1 MDDQSWAICHLA
13 VKAGHRF
20 SDKEVQIPTNQV
32 DGAKQTN
39 QQTRNENRTII
50 GKP

>member
-1 MDDQSWAICHLA
+1 MDDQSWAIGHLA
-13 VKAGHRF
+13 VKAGHPF

-32 DGAKQTN
+32 DDAKQTN

-50 GKP
+50 

>member
-13 VKAGHRF
+13 VKAGHGF

-32 DGAKQTN
+32 DGAKHNN
-39 QQTRNENRTII
+39 QQTQNENSTII
-50 GKP
+50 

>member
-1 MDDQSWAICHLA
+1 MGDQSWGIGHLA

-32 DGAKQTN
+32 GGAKQSN
-39 QQTRNENRTII
+39 QQIRNENRTII
-50 GKP
+50 